1 MTAMTSP
8 DQRRLL
14 GAFIRAHRER
24 LPPEGAPGRRRTPGL
39 RREELA
45 ARAGISVTW
54 CTWIEQG
61 RDVKASPLA
70 LARLAHALMLSRAER
85 VYLFELSGARDPDGP
100 MTDAI
105 ADAPAS
111 IRAAVEAV
119 TYPAY
124 GLDRLWNACSWN
136 ERASRLFQGWLSEG
150 CQRNLLAFVFLDP
163 AARELIPNWKE
174 RARRLLAE
182 FRSDYGHSF
191 TDPRARDL
199 VESLRRDS
207 ALFRQAWDAQ
217 IVLEREGGLRSFHHP
232 VDGLLR
238 FTQHTF
244 TPSERPDYKLVFLTP
259 A

>member
-1 MTAMTSP
+1 MTNQ

-14 GAFIRAHRER
+14 GAFVRAHRER

-61 RDVKASPLA
+61 RDVKASPPA
-70 LARLAHALMLSRAER
+70 LARLARALMLSRAER
-85 VYLFELSGARDPDGP
+85 AYLFELSGVRDPDSP
-100 MTDAI
+100 VTDPI

-119 TYPAY
+119 AHPAY

-136 ERASRLFQGWLSEG
+136 GAASHLFRGWLSEG

-174 RARRLLAE
+174 RAARLLAE

-199 VESLRRDS
+199 VERLRRNS
-207 ALFRQAWDAQ
+207 PLFRQAWDAQ
-217 IVLEREGGLRSFHHP
+217 TVLEREGGLRSFHHP